1 LKPEAENVNADASQA
16 DPSEI
21 KTIKSKRVYPAQLEG
36 VVKVPGDKSISQRV
50 AMLASLA
57 EGTSRVTGYLM
68 GEDARSTLAAMEQMG
83 AKAEFKDDALYI
95 TGVSG
100 KLQPPAEPLNMGN
113 SGTGT
118 RLLAGLVAG
127 AGIEVSMVGDASLS
141 SRPMGRIRHPLE
153 LMGAHIGLTGKRG
166 TLPMMIVGGN
176 LQGTGYLL
184 PMASAQVKS
193 CILLAGLYAEGKT
206 TVIEPRPTRDHTEK
220 LFQALDI
227 PIEIN
232 GLEIS
237 IQGFGKEGPK
247 FKARDFV
254 VPGDFSSAAFWIVAV
269 AVRPG
274 AELTLEKVGL
284 NPRRTALLDVMK
296 RMGAEIDVAV
306 TEEKG
311 DPYGTIKVR
320 GAKLR
325 GTVIE
330 GDEIPNLIDEL
341 PIIAVAG
348 ALAEGETDIRDAA
361 ELRVKESDR
370 IAEMVKNLRLF
381 GVSVE
386 EKDDG
391 MVVSGPTS
399 LKTPTDV
406 IDSHGDHRIAMS
418 IAVLNSF
425 GDGAVTIDNVSCVD
439 TSYPEFW
446 QHMEQ
451 LGGKVESV

>member
-1 LKPEAENVNADASQA
+1 MIS
-16 DPSEI
+16 
-21 KTIKSKRVYPAQLEG
+21 KTVYPASLGG
-36 VVKVPGDKSISQRV
+36 VVQVPGDKSISQRV

-57 EGTSRVTGYLM
+57 DGTSKVTGYLN
-68 GEDARSTLAAMEQMG
+68 GEDARSTLSAMEQMG
-83 AKAEFKDDALYI
+83 AKAEFRDDALYI
-95 TGVSG
+95 TGVAG
-100 KLQPPAEPLNMGN
+100 KLQQPAEPLDMGN

-127 AGIEVSMVGDASLS
+127 AGIEATMVGDDSLS

-153 LMGAHIGLTGKRG
+153 LMGAHIGLSGQKG
-166 TLPMMIVGGN
+166 TLPMMICGGE
-176 LQGTGYLL
+176 LQGIGYLL

-193 CILLAGLYAEGKT
+193 CILLAALYAEGKT

-220 LFQALDI
+220 LFELLGI
-227 PIEIN
+227 PLTIN

-237 IQGFGKEGPK
+237 LMGYGPNGPR
-247 FKARDFV
+247 FAARDFV

-269 AVRPG
+269 AARPG
-274 AELTLEKVGL
+274 AELVIENVGL

-296 RMGAEIDVAV
+296 RMGADIEVTV
-306 TEEKG
+306 TEATG
-311 DPYGTIKVR
+311 DPYGSIRVK
-320 GAKLR
+320 GAQLK

-348 ALAEGETDIRDAA
+348 ALANGKTEIRDAA

-381 GVSVE
+381 GVEVE
-386 EKDDG
+386 EQDDG
-391 MVVSGPTS
+391 MVVTGPAT
-399 LKTPTDV
+399 LHTPDV
-406 IDSHGDHRIAMS
+406 AIDSHGDHRIAMS
-418 IAVLNSF
+418 VAVLNTFS
-425 GDGAVTIDNVSCVD
+425 DQAISIENVGCVN

-446 QHMEQ
+446 QHMDQ
-451 LGGKVESV
+451 LGGKVE

>member
-1 LKPEAENVNADASQA
+1 MSRKK
-16 DPSEI
+16 I
-21 KTIKSKRVYPAQLEG
+21 FPAKLG
-36 VVKVPGDKSISQRV
+36 GFVKVPGDKSISQRV

-57 EGTSRVTGYLM
+57 EGTSKVTGYLN
-68 GEDARSTLAAMEQMG
+68 GEDARSTLSAMEQMG
-83 AKAEFKDDALYI
+83 AKADFRDDALYI
-95 TGVSG
+95 TGVAG
-100 KLQPPAEPLNMGN
+100 KLQQPDEPLNMGN

-127 AGIEVSMVGDASLS
+127 AGIEVSMIGDDSLS

-153 LMGAHIGLTGKRG
+153 LMGASIGLTGPKG
-166 TLPMMIVGGN
+166 TLPMMIAGGN
-176 LQGTGYLL
+176 LKGIGYLL

-193 CILLAGLYAEGKT
+193 CILLAGLFADGKT
-206 TVIEPRPTRDHTEK
+206 TVVEPRPTRDHTEK
-220 LFQALDI
+220 LFQALEI
-227 PIEIN
+227 PIDIQ

-237 IQGFGKEGPK
+237 IEGFGKEGPR

-269 AVRPG
+269 AARPG
-274 AELTLEKVGL
+274 AELIIENVGL

-296 RMGAEIDVAV
+296 RMGADIEVAV
-306 TEEKG
+306 VEEKG

-320 GAKLR
+320 GAQLK

-341 PIIAVAG
+341 PVIAVAG
-348 ALAEGETDIRDAA
+348 ALAEGQTDIRDAA

-370 IAEMVKNLRLF
+370 IAEVVKNLRMF
-381 GVSVE
+381 GVEVE
-386 EKDDG
+386 EREDG
-391 MVVSGPTS
+391 MVVTGPTD
-399 LKTPTDV
+399 LKTPDAV

-418 IAVLNSF
+418 MAILNSF
-425 GDGAVTIDNVSCVD
+425 GDGAITIDHVGCVD

-451 LGGKVESV
+451 LGGRVE

>member
-1 LKPEAENVNADASQA
+1 MS
-16 DPSEI
+16 S
-21 KTIKSKRVYPAQLEG
+21 KTIFPAKLG
-36 VVKVPGDKSISQRV
+36 GSVTVPGDKSISQRV

-57 EGTSRVTGYLM
+57 AGISKVAGYLN
-68 GEDARSTLAAMEQMG
+68 GEGARSTLSAMEQMG
-83 AKAEFKDDALYI
+83 AKAEFRDDALYI
-95 TGVSG
+95 TGVAG
-100 KLQPPAEPLNMGN
+100 KLQPPDEPLNMGN

-127 AGIEVSMVGDASLS
+127 AGIEVSMIGDASLS

-153 LMGAHIGLTGKRG
+153 LMGAHIGLTGQKG
-166 TLPMMIVGGN
+166 TLPMMICGGK
-176 LQGTGYLL
+176 LQGIGYLL

-220 LFQALDI
+220 LFQALGI
-227 PIEIN
+227 PITIK

-237 IQGFGKEGPK
+237 IEGYGPDGPK
-247 FKARDFV
+247 YTARDFV

-269 AVRPG
+269 AARPG
-274 AELTLEKVGL
+274 AELVMENVGL
-284 NPRRTALLDVMK
+284 NPRRTALLDVMR
-296 RMGAEIDVAV
+296 RMGADIEVAV

-320 GAKLR
+320 GAHLN

-341 PIIAVAG
+341 PVIAVAG
-348 ALAEGETDIRDAA
+348 ALANGQTEIRDAV

-381 GVSVE
+381 GVEVDE
-386 EKDDG
+386 LDDG
-391 MVVSGPTS
+391 MIVTGPAN
-399 LKTPTDV
+399 LHTPDV
-406 IDSHGDHRIAMS
+406 AINSHGDHRIAMS
-418 IAVLNSF
+418 IAILNSF
-425 GDGAVTIDNVSCVD
+425 GDGAITIENTGCVD

-451 LGGKVESV
+451 LGGKVE

>member
-1 LKPEAENVNADASQA
+1 M
-16 DPSEI
+16 
-21 KTIKSKRVYPAQLEG
+21 
-36 VVKVPGDKSISQRV
+36 PGDKSISQRV

-57 EGTSRVTGYLM
+57 DGTSKVMGYLN
-68 GEDARSTLAAMEQMG
+68 GEDARSTLLAMEQMG
-83 AKAEFKDDALYI
+83 AKAEFRDDALFI
-95 TGVSG
+95 TGVAG
-100 KLQPPAEPLNMGN
+100 QLQQPVEPLDMGN

-127 AGIEVSMVGDASLS
+127 AGVEVSMVGDESLS
-141 SRPMGRIRHPLE
+141 LRPMGRIRHPLE

-166 TLPMMIVGGN
+166 TLPMMICGGK
-176 LQGTGYLL
+176 LQGIGYLL

-193 CILLAGLYAEGKT
+193 CILLAGLFAEGKT
-206 TVIEPRPTRDHTEK
+206 TVVEPRPTRDHTEK
-220 LFQALDI
+220 LFQALGIPVDI
-227 PIEIN
+227 K

-237 IQGFGKEGPK
+237 IEGFGQEGPR

-254 VPGDFSSAAFWIVAV
+254 VPGDFSSAAFWIVAT
-269 AVRPG
+269 AARSG
-274 AELTLEKVGL
+274 AELSIENVGL

-296 RMGAEIDVAV
+296 RMGADVEVTV

-311 DPYGTIKVR
+311 DPYGSIKVR
-320 GAKLR
+320 GADLK

-348 ALAEGETDIRDAA
+348 ALAEGRTDIRDAA

-381 GVSVE
+381 GVEVE

-391 MVVSGPTS
+391 MAVTGPS
-399 LKTPTDV
+399 DLITPDV
-406 IDSHGDHRIAMS
+406 ALNSHGDHRIAMAMA
-418 IAVLNSF
+418 ILNCFS
-425 GDGAVTIDNVSCVD
+425 DGAVTIENVDCVD

-451 LGGKVESV
+451 LGGKVE

>member
-1 LKPEAENVNADASQA
+1 MTS
-16 DPSEI
+16 
-21 KTIKSKRVYPAQLEG
+21 
-36 VVKVPGDKSISQRV
+36 VVKIIHMSNKKVFPAKLAGSVRVPGDKSISQRV

-57 EGTSRVTGYLM
+57 EGTSKITGYLN
-68 GEDARSTLAAMEQMG
+68 GEDARSTLSAMEQMG
-83 AKAEFKDDALYI
+83 ARAEFRDDALYI
-95 TGVSG
+95 TGVAG
-100 KLQPPAEPLNMGN
+100 RLQQPAEPLNMGN

-127 AGIEVSMVGDASLS
+127 AGVEVSMIGDESLS

-166 TLPMMIVGGN
+166 TLPMMICGGK
-176 LQGTGYLL
+176 LQGIGYLL

-193 CILLAGLYAEGKT
+193 CILLAGLYAEGMT
-206 TVIEPRPTRDHTEK
+206 TVVEPRPTRDHTEK
-220 LFQALDI
+220 LFEALGI
-227 PIEIN
+227 PIKIN

-237 IQGFGKEGPK
+237 IEGFGPEGPR
-247 FKARDFV
+247 FSARDFM

-269 AVRPG
+269 AARTS
-274 AELTLEKVGL
+274 AELVIEKVGL

-296 RMGAEIDVAV
+296 RMGAEIKVTV
-306 TEEKG
+306 TEENG
-311 DPYGTIKVR
+311 DPFGTIRVK
-320 GAKLR
+320 GAQLK
-325 GTVIE
+325 GTVVS

-348 ALAEGETDIRDAA
+348 ALAEGKTEIRNAA

-381 GVSVE
+381 GVDVE
-386 EKDDG
+386 EKEDG
-391 MVVSGPTS
+391 MIVTGPAV
-399 LKTPTDV
+399 LKTPDVV

-418 IAVLNSF
+418 IAILNTFS
-425 GDGAVTIDNVSCVD
+425 DEALTIENVGCVN

-446 QHMEQ
+446 HHMEQ
-451 LGGKVESV
+451 LGGRIE

>member
-1 LKPEAENVNADASQA
+1 MNSKKVFPASLGGSVN
-16 DPSEI
+16 I
-21 KTIKSKRVYPAQLEG
+21 
-36 VVKVPGDKSISQRV
+36 PGDKSISQRV

-57 EGTSRVTGYLM
+57 DGTSKVTGYLN
-68 GEDARSTLAAMEQMG
+68 GEDARSTLSAMEQMG
-83 AKAEFKDDALYI
+83 AQADFRDDGLYI
-95 TGVSG
+95 TGVAG
-100 KLQPPAEPLNMGN
+100 KLQKPEEPLNMGN

-127 AGIEVSMVGDASLS
+127 AGVEVAMVGDESLS

-153 LMGAHIGLTGKRG
+153 LMGATIGLSGKRG
-166 TLPMMIVGGN
+166 TLPMMIAGGR
-176 LQGTGYLL
+176 LDGIGYLL

-193 CILLAGLYAEGKT
+193 CVLLAGLFAKGKT
-206 TVIEPRPTRDHTEK
+206 TIVEPRPTRDHTEK

-227 PIEIN
+227 PINIQ

-237 IQGFGKEGPK
+237 IEGYGEEGPR
-247 FKARDFV
+247 FKARDFI

-269 AVRPG
+269 AARPG
-274 AELTLEKVGL
+274 AELKIDNVGL
-284 NPRRTALLDVMK
+284 NPRRTALLDVLQ
-296 RMGAEIDVAV
+296 RMGADIEVTV

-311 DPYGTIKVR
+311 DPYGNIQVR
-320 GAKLR
+320 GAQLK

-341 PIIAVAG
+341 PIISVAG
-348 ALAEGETDIRDAA
+348 ALATGKTEIRDAA

-381 GVSVE
+381 GVQVE
-386 EKDDG
+386 EQDDG
-391 MVVSGPTS
+391 MIVTGPTN
-399 LKTPTDV
+399 LKTPDTV

-418 IAVLNSF
+418 MAILNSF
-425 GDGAVTIDNVSCVD
+425 SDGAITIDNVGCVD

-451 LGGKVESV
+451 LGGRVE